1 MKILLLDD
9 HPLFREGLALLLHRL
24 CSDLQLLQ
32 ASTCDEAF
40 ALCEAQ
46 PDIELVLLDLGLVG
60 MRGMDGLAVLRA
72 RFAQMPVVVVSSA
85 DSPALIR
92 QAIDAGAVGF
102 IPKSSSSEIL
112 LNALRLVL
120 AKGIYLPPNVLLAEP
135 PPQPLGRA
143 PQSAAA
149 SAAASQGS
157 PLDPHQL
164 GLTPRQ
170 AEVLYLVLQGQP
182 VKLICRELGLGEG
195 TVKGHVSAVLR
206 ALNVTTRTQA
216 VVAAHR
222 LGLRFEPSGDAPA
235 VTRGGPPP
243 LSTASARCRRS
254 ASACTGLGSIVAP
267 PSSRTFASSV
277 PAHSPLTSKAGMSA
291 PSSARSARI
300 ASAPVW
306 CGCSR

>member
-1 MKILLLDD
+1 MKILLVDD

-24 CSDLQLLQ
+24 SSDLQLLQ

-46 PDIELVLLDLGLVG
+46 PDIELILLDLSLVG
-60 MRGMDGLAVLRA
+60 MRGMDGLAVLRE
-72 RFAQMPVVVVSSA
+72 RYPQMPVVVVSSA
-85 DSPALIR
+85 DSPAVIR
-92 QAIDAGAVGF
+92 QAIDAGAMGF

-120 AKGIYLPPNVLLAEP
+120 AKGIYLPPHVLLGEP
-135 PPQPLGRA
+135 SRQPLGRA
-143 PQSAAA
+143 PSAAA
-149 SAAASQGS
+149 GSAAAARGE
-157 PLDPHQL
+157 PLDALQL

-170 AEVLYLVLQGQP
+170 AEVLYLVLQGKP

-222 LGLRFEPSGDAPA
+222 LGLRFEPAGAAPA
-235 VTRGGPPP
+235 ATRGG
-243 LSTASARCRRS
+243 SGR
-254 ASACTGLGSIVAP
+254 
-267 PSSRTFASSV
+267 
-277 PAHSPLTSKAGMSA
+277 
-291 PSSARSARI
+291 
-300 ASAPVW
+300 
-306 CGCSR
+306 

>member
-24 CSDLQLLQ
+24 SSELQLLQ
-32 ASTCDEAF
+32 AATCDEAF

-46 PDIELVLLDLGLVG
+46 PDIELILLDLSLVG
-60 MRGMDGLAVLRA
+60 MRGMDGLAVLRE
-72 RFAQMPVVVVSSA
+72 RYPQMPVVVVSSA
-85 DSPALIR
+85 DSPAIIR
-92 QAIDAGAVGF
+92 QAIDAGAMGF

-135 PPQPLGRA
+135 SPLPLGRA
-143 PQSAAA
+143 PRPHAA
-149 SAAASQGS
+149 SAAAAEAD
-157 PLDPHQL
+157 PLDPQHL

-170 AEVLYLVLQGQP
+170 AEVLYLVLQGKSI
-182 VKLICRELGLGEG
+182 KLICRELGLGEG

-222 LGLRFEPSGDAPA
+222 LGLRFEPPDVAPA
-235 VTRGGPPP
+235 VKRG
-243 LSTASARCRRS
+243 ASGR
-254 ASACTGLGSIVAP
+254 
-267 PSSRTFASSV
+267 
-277 PAHSPLTSKAGMSA
+277 
-291 PSSARSARI
+291 
-300 ASAPVW
+300 
-306 CGCSR
+306 

>member
-24 CSDLQLLQ
+24 SSDLQLLQ
-32 ASTCDEAF
+32 TATCDEAF

-46 PDIELVLLDLGLVG
+46 PDIELILLDLSLVG
-60 MRGMDGLAVLRA
+60 MRGMDGLAVLRE
-72 RFAQMPVVVVSSA
+72 RYPQMPVVVVSSA
-85 DSPALIR
+85 DSPTVIR

-112 LNALRLVL
+112 LTALRLVL

-135 PPQPLGRA
+135 LPLGRA
-143 PQSAAA
+143 PRPAAA
-149 SAAASQGS
+149 SAPED
-157 PLDPHQL
+157 PLDPQHL

-170 AEVLYLVLQGQP
+170 AEVLYLVLQGKSI
-182 VKLICRELGLGEG
+182 KLICRELGLGEG

-222 LGLRFEPSGDAPA
+222 LGLRFEPPDLAAA
-235 VTRGGPPP
+235 VKRGAIG
-243 LSTASARCRRS
+243 R
-254 ASACTGLGSIVAP
+254 
-267 PSSRTFASSV
+267 
-277 PAHSPLTSKAGMSA
+277 
-291 PSSARSARI
+291 
-300 ASAPVW
+300 
-306 CGCSR
+306 

>member
-1 MKILLLDD
+1 MKLLLLDD

-24 CSDLQLLQ
+24 SGDLQLLQ
-32 ASTCDEAF
+32 AATCDEAF

-46 PDIELVLLDLGLVG
+46 PDIELILLDLNLVG
-60 MRGMDGLAVLRA
+60 MRGMDGLAVLRE
-72 RFAQMPVVVVSSA
+72 RYPQMPVVVVSSA
-85 DSPALIR
+85 DGPAVIR

-135 PPQPLGRA
+135 LPLGRA
-143 PQSAAA
+143 ARSAAGSVSSAAA
-149 SAAASQGS
+149 GT
-157 PLDPHQL
+157 LDPSDL

-170 AEVLYLVLQGQP
+170 ADVLYLVLQGKSI
-182 VKLICRELGLGEG
+182 KLICRELGLGEG

-222 LGLRFEPSGDAPA
+222 LGLRFEPADDSPPIK
-235 VTRGGPPP
+235 RGE
-243 LSTASARCRRS
+243 LAR
-254 ASACTGLGSIVAP
+254 
-267 PSSRTFASSV
+267 
-277 PAHSPLTSKAGMSA
+277 
-291 PSSARSARI
+291 
-300 ASAPVW
+300 
-306 CGCSR
+306 

>member
-1 MKILLLDD
+1 MIRPNRSMKILLLDD

-24 CSDLQLLQ
+24 SSELQLLQ

-46 PDIELVLLDLGLVG
+46 PDIELILLDLSLVG
-60 MRGMDGLAVLRA
+60 MRGMDGLAVLRE
-72 RFAQMPVVVVSSA
+72 RYPQVPVVVVSSA
-85 DSPALIR
+85 DSPAVIR
-92 QAIDAGAVGF
+92 QAIDAGAMGF

-135 PPQPLGRA
+135 SPQPLGRA
-143 PQSAAA
+143 SMAPAARAAA
-149 SAAASQGS
+149 VDGRS
-157 PLDPHQL
+157 LDAHQL

-170 AEVLYLVLQGQP
+170 AEVLHLVLQGMS

-222 LGLRFEPSGDAPA
+222 LGLRFDASDDASA
-235 VTRGGPPP
+235 VTRGG
-243 LSTASARCRRS
+243 SRR
-254 ASACTGLGSIVAP
+254 
-267 PSSRTFASSV
+267 
-277 PAHSPLTSKAGMSA
+277 
-291 PSSARSARI
+291 
-300 ASAPVW
+300 
-306 CGCSR
+306 